1 LIASLKDASSWDLT
15 AETTALCL
23 IGRKMKTKTEEDIF
37 SQMKTVLRSR
47 SSRDRNQMASS
58 MQWITSQVY
67 QFQPQMII
75 HHLAGIVGLLLICDD
90 PQAEADARDWW
101 RNNLLVANRLR
112 DPLVLRDVETI
123 LHRMKV
129 VQELYIFLDSE
140 LGLAVNKED
149 FNLYRNSTDAYLMCS
164 EYLTLACV
172 SLETEIENSHNTE
185 TDADVEA
192 LLEELL
198 LELRRISQR
207 LLRSEER
214 HASIQAWKMQD
225 DNEDYEDTEDDQT
238 AAFDPNEAGKSSYFD
253 WS

>member
-47 SSRDRNQMASS
+47 SSRDRN
-58 MQWITSQVY
+58 
-67 QFQPQMII
+67 QMII